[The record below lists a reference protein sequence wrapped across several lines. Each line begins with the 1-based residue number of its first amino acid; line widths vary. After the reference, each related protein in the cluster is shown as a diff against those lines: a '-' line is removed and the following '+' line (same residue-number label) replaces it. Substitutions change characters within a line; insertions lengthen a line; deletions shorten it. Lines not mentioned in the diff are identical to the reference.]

1 MYIAAAS
8 GQKHVY
14 CKLVEL
20 NCAIPEYKDKLVIQM
35 GGLHTSMCF
44 LKATGNHINS
54 SGFLEAW
61 VESGPIGSNA
71 SEQVMNGK
79 GTKAQCVLTRSLC
92 RHCGSCHAIPPL
104 LTSYS
109 NLYQDISAF
118 ASSTE
123 SAENIP

>member
-20 NCAIPEYKDKLVIQM
+20 NCGIPECKDKLVIQK
-35 GGLHTSMCF
+35 GGLHTSICF
-44 LKATGNHINS
+44 LKAIGNHISS
-54 SGFLEAW
+54 SGFVEAW

-79 GTKAQCVLTRSLC
+79 RYKRAMRTHKITLQALWKLPCYTSTVNILLKSLS
-92 RHCGSCHAIPPL
+92 RH
-104 LTSYS
+104 
-109 NLYQDISAF
+109 ISF
-118 ASSTE
+118 WIFYRIS
-123 SAENIP
+123 